1 MKEIIL
7 TNDSLFIRPFKNT
20 DSKALYEAAHE
31 SIEDISPWMT
41 WCHEIFSL
49 DDSEKCIESSTEDWS
64 KGNEYNFAIINQ
76 RNGTLLGVCGLNKI
90 DNDNRI
96 ANIAYW
102 VRSSRKGKGIASSVV
117 RLLARFAFEELKLN
131 RVEIIPAIG
140 NKASQRVAM
149 KAGAT
154 KEGILRKRIVVRD
167 KTYDGIMYSLIPEDM
182 ELP

>member
-1 MKEIIL
+1 MKEKVL
-7 TNDSLFIRPFKNT
+7 TNDSLFIRPFEHT

-49 DDSEKCIESSTEDWS
+49 DASEKCIESSIDDWS
-64 KGNEYNFAIINQ
+64 KGNEYNFAIIGQ

-102 VRSSRKGKGIASSVV
+102 VRSSRKGKGIACSG
-117 RLLARFAFEELKLN
+117 AN
-131 RVEIIPAIG
+131 RPPFRSKPATIPDEIGHP
-140 NKASQRVAM
+140 
-149 KAGAT
+149 
-154 KEGILRKRIVVRD
+154 
-167 KTYDGIMYSLIPEDM
+167 
-182 ELP
+182 